1 LNLELKSVRKQLY
14 NQKVKSSKIERQ
26 LADSKDKLLV
36 ANDHI
41 SDLQHANKSLPM
53 KQLQFTSKLSQG
65 AR

>member
-1 LNLELKSVRKQLY
+1 M
-14 NQKVKSSKIERQ
+14 ERQ